1 MTATTGRVH
10 LLAPGRGPARAPDCA
25 DAVALLQAIAD
36 PVRMSVMRRLGRST
50 ACVCTIQEDLP
61 IAANLLSYHLKV
73 LREAGLVT
81 TTRRGRWIDYTLAP
95 DALDRL
101 HAAIPDPASVTDDHE
116 CATAIGSP
124 APQTA
129 SPATQ
134 GQ

>member
-1 MTATTGRVH
+1 MTGAAARVPD
-10 LLAPGRGPARAPDCA
+10 LAPGRAPDRAPDRA
-25 DAVALLQAIAD
+25 AAVELLQAIAD
-36 PVRMSVMRRLGRST
+36 PVRLSVMRRLARSP

-101 HAAIPDPASVTDDHE
+101 HAAIP
-116 CATAIGSP
+116 
-124 APQTA
+124 APE
-129 SPATQ
+129 
-134 GQ
+134 